1 MEIEMFFAKYDT
13 DGDGVFRLSSNS
25 IPAFEFRSMHSLD
38 VLLSAGRREHK

>member
-25 IPAFEFRSMHSLD
+25 IRAFDFRSMQSLD
-38 VLLSAGRREHK
+38 MLFSAGRREHK